1 LIANQISGGTSMLLT
16 KLGFPAFLIGTLS
29 AYALISGCSSL
40 DQMEAE
46 NYRNK
51 CESLGIKSGSPSF
64 DSCILQQQALEEQG
78 IQRSIDRAARSRR

>member
-1 LIANQISGGTSMLLT
+1 MLLT
-16 KLGFPAFLIGTLS
+16 KSRYFALLMSVLS
-29 AYALISGCSSL
+29 VCTLISGCSSL

-64 DSCILQQQALEEQG
+64 DSCILQQQALEEQS
-78 IQRSIDRAARSRR
+78 IQRSMDRAARAKH

>member
-1 LIANQISGGTSMLLT
+1 MLLT
-16 KLGFPAFLIGTLS
+16 KSRYFALLMSVLS
-29 AYALISGCSSL
+29 VCTLISGCSSL

-64 DSCILQQQALEEQG
+64 DSCILQQQALEEQN
-78 IQRSIDRAARSRR
+78 IQRSMDRAARAKH